1 MGTQDPANPA
11 WTHAQNAYICAWR
24 DRGRGEDVRS
34 GTPENTPHGND
45 PRSQGQW
52 KGAVTMT
59 VPRGALCGPVN
70 RPSSVGVLT
79 RGRGSHNHA
88 QQPARRRGGHSAQ
101 FHTLQ
106 VRSRQSDPMA
116 MEVRKVPALTGRA
129 RGLATCCSWVLL
141 CVQGVRCIRH
151 SGRAAQQVE
160 RL

>member
-34 GTPENTPHGND
+34 GTPENTPHRND

-79 RGRGSHNHA
+79 RGEGVPQSRPATGQTQRGT
-88 QQPARRRGGHSAQ
+88 QR
-101 FHTLQ
+101 T
-106 VRSRQSDPMA
+106 
-116 MEVRKVPALTGRA
+116 VPHLT
-129 RGLATCCSWVLL
+129 S
-141 CVQGVRCIRH
+141 
-151 SGRAAQQVE
+151 SK
-160 RL
+160 